1 MLREILLFLKSG
13 IDPNVKKLVDTIKEY
28 GISDLEARVMSS
40 IMLGWVS
47 AYLNGATCPEC
58 LTLIT
63 DDAREALKEMAG
75 GKIICTNCGNEV
87 YPIMVT
93 PYRLRL
99 CIMNNASIFDTVP
112 NKIKSTIPQ
121 NVLDRVKENWD
132 KIEAII
138 TKIQPNDLYSPI
150 LSWMRR
156 ERPDLYYTILF
167 YNDENNYI
175 GMAVSYM
182 CTAIY
187 EINFYSCL
195 DKDNPL
201 KAGMKKKA
209 RECMK
214 FLIDWYKKTFN
225 EDDDT
230 KAKQV
235 LFGREKPRL
244 RDVRDVLIEVLDNIA
259 QRELEELSKIELGT
273 EDAERVISRLA
284 ISTEG
289 IKWFASEIEE
299 IYIRGVEFLKELI

>member
-1 MLREILLFLKSG
+1 VLKEILLFLKSG

-58 LTLIT
+58 LSLIT
-63 DDAREALKEMAG
+63 DDAREALKEMVDG
-75 GKIICTNCGNEV
+75 RVICPNCGKEV

-121 NVLDRVKENWD
+121 NVLDRVRGNWS
-132 KIEAII
+132 KIETILR
-138 TKIQPNDLYSPI
+138 KIQPNDLYSPI
-150 LSWMRR
+150 LSWMRK

-182 CTAIY
+182 CTTIY
-187 EINFYSCL
+187 EINFYSSL
-195 DKDNPL
+195 DKTNPL
-201 KAGMKKKA
+201 KIGMKNKA
-209 RECMK
+209 RECLK
-214 FLIDWYKKTFN
+214 FLINWYKRAFN
-225 EDDDT
+225 EEDDV
-230 KAKQV
+230 KAKKV

-244 RDVRDVLIEVLDNIA
+244 RDVRDMLIEVLDNVA
-259 QRELEELSKIELGT
+259 QHELEELSKIEIGS
-273 EDAERVISRLA
+273 EDAEKIVSRLA

-289 IKWFASEIEE
+289 IKWFAGEIEE
-299 IYIRGVEFLKELI
+299 IYIKGIEFLKELI